1 MPLADCRSAQKKS
14 LRSKNAKGA
23 LECRCVRKAHRIRN
37 AMYVREG
44 GEVMKKVV
52 NRMMALFLVLTM
64 VTAGLPQSALTATAA
79 EKETDTQEYAETDAE
94 QQNDTAIKV
103 LESKETTEEYSSE
116 TSSKK
121 DSFAKEE
128 STEKQSSE
136 RESFEEESFEE
147 ESFEEKSFEEKS
159 SVTQESTEDDSIKD
173 DFIEDDST
181 KEQLSDEQTSDEAS
195 SAEISSAEESSV
207 MEETSTEQQETE
219 ESSIITET
227 ETETEEIKRQE
238 ENTEIRDSGY
248 GGPDQSNKNVE
259 WILYMDGRLVVT
271 GTGEVVGW
279 MGGNWG
285 NYASYIKSVKVNLTG
300 AKSARGM
307 FLNCINLTEV
317 DLSGFD
323 MSQITDMSS
332 MFSGCS
338 SLTSLD
344 VSGWDTSSVTNM
356 ERMFANDVFGP
367 AALTNFDLSAL
378 DTSSVTNMSNMFN
391 GQYNL
396 TNLNV
401 SGWDTSNVTNMEGM
415 FANCKKLETLDLSSW
430 NTNSVTTVRG
440 MFFNCTSLPS
450 LNLSHWN
457 TRNILDIT
465 CLFENCENLKNL
477 DLSGFNTENVTDM
490 TRMFGNC
497 INLTELDLSSFDT
510 RNVTNMAEMFWNCSA
525 LTALDLTTF
534 NLNKL
539 NYSADMFKECTALK
553 SIKNPLNI
561 NAVGPVTVDL
571 PSTDGSY
578 SWRKPDGTRV
588 TTFQRDLTEELELTI
603 DRMIGIGFKG
613 EHYTLQDEKGV
624 AIPLK
629 FSSEIGV
636 NGEQVFDIGS
646 GESFSFTIVP
656 DEGYTIKKVS
666 LARGDSTIT
675 LTQGVKR
682 EDYSIAPKDKQN
694 GYLQDEKV
702 IVEAVEIV
710 PYQLNI
716 EEYDNEVSDVIII
729 NGTEKIQGVSETA
742 QVSNAGDTSICVKVK
757 SPGSDQMEP
766 VVYTLYNA
774 PQTLAF
780 VKDTNAMCDEEKK
793 LAEDGYYI
801 FHLERLYE
809 DKYVKIL
816 TRYVRSE
823 DDIASGETN
832 VIRWVID
839 KNGRLK
845 VKGTGDAPNE
855 GYYYNTM
862 PWSEESNKI
871 VSAVLN
877 WKGATNLR
885 SAFQRYENLEEVDL
899 SLLDTS
905 TVTDMTTMFDG
916 CVRLKKIDFGS
927 FVLNG
932 SVEMYAMFCDCTSL
946 TKMDLSGLDMSCV
959 TDMGSM
965 FSGCTNLIEI
975 DMSNLRIGSSE
986 TNMAHMFSGCEEL
999 KTVNFTGMKTGNSTN
1014 MNYMF
1019 YECTGLEKINMSE
1032 FDASGVTNTYKMF
1045 WNCTALK
1052 SFSSRNLNTENLTNM
1067 GSMFEGCTALTEAD
1081 MSGFDTSNVREMLQ
1095 LFFYCESLQHVDLS
1109 SFHTDNVTNLNSIFD
1124 GCKSLESV
1132 DLSSFVTTSLKDLSY
1147 MFSGCENLKTLDL
1160 SNFDLSNV
1168 DIFCD
1173 MFSGCTALRE
1183 LKTPRN
1189 VIYEI
1194 FLPNHEGSKW
1204 RLPDGTAVTL
1214 LPQNQRESITLTNNR
1229 IAVTF
1234 TGENFTIKDANG
1246 IPVTAGQEILA
1257 LIGTKEPMPFTI
1269 EPTEGYLLKSV
1280 VSASQTPTISVEQG
1294 ALKGQYTIK
1303 PLDINN
1309 GYLRDEELQVITV
1322 PITYSQMRINYPYE
1336 GIADSIVVHQ
1346 GTWMRQ
1352 MPSSVQISNA
1362 GNTMLY
1368 VKMVSNNARTVQ
1380 FPSVIVNSVDE
1391 NGQWYSKS
1399 VPIQSDLSS
1408 MGEQEQELVRSG
1420 YIAFDLG
1427 YLYGSTDVSISVKT
1441 IYDVRFELS
1450 GFPEEVQIIRYL
1462 PDENGVMHGEECAG
1476 TITAEHGDTIYFQ
1489 IKWKDAAE
1497 GAYRFCQANIS
1508 IPENTNSY
1516 LGTQQFSGIE
1526 GDVWGL
1532 TLYNDIAVQAKLE
1545 PHRIMLSYVTS
1556 DITDL
1561 QVTNGNAQI
1570 SSDMRT
1576 LECYGGD
1583 ALSLSFGLAEN
1594 ITLKNISSDGAEL
1607 DTTQKDNIYTVTV
1620 RDSAKIPQI
1629 EQITLETEDV
1639 LGRYS
1644 LSDLDCKVEYWQSS
1658 VPYEGK
1664 PVQPAI
1670 RRVTVRLPGSKK
1682 ETVLKEKTDYTIS
1695 CLNNIQVGEATLV
1708 ITAAERSQRYRG
1720 SVVVPFTI
1728 SKAAAPAVKDTLIQ
1742 LEEISAGIVQ
1752 QIDLSEQCAI
1762 ETAFEKD
1769 VKPIGYRLDLD
1780 DGECSLGGVL
1790 KGDPVLQGS
1799 TLTIHTWP
1807 DADKYSEPAVLVVWA
1822 SFANYEDTRLKLYV
1836 QFVKKEELILAG
1848 TVAVTDKVYDG
1859 MQVTP
1864 DPSGV
1869 YVAGKPTSAS
1879 DKIMQELDGW
1889 LIYHYTGINGTEYDA
1904 SEAPKDVGTYQVSVA
1919 ISENNFDY
1927 SAGYISAGSFTI
1939 TKRPLWMEAESLTLF
1954 INDSAPT
1961 GYHYRMEPETEEILA
1976 LTGLV
1981 EGDSIIS
1988 EPLVSCNTLN
1998 MSQAGEYPITIDVS
2012 QVQIYNP
2019 YNQEVTRNYSFDI
2032 KEGKVTVT
2040 YPKIGSYTVTYRLTG
2055 RGNDIIRSG
2064 MEAGSLLTRP
2074 IDPKADG
2081 YVFLGWYKDEK
2092 LAQLWDFD
2100 TDIIQENMTLYAG
2113 WAAGVTE
2120 NKGVTLCIQQIADQ
2134 VYTGKALKPAVTV
2147 YASDGTTLLKAGKD
2161 YSVSYTN
2168 NIDADTSEKKFGS
2181 GTIPKGGLGVRK
2193 DRTIDTSEGFEE
2205 KLAYAV
2211 VTGKGNYAGTVC
2223 MNFHIHAASVGE
2235 GNKAE
2240 ESMPATGFTLK
2251 YTDQFEE
2258 KTGKNAKIVSSLKYQ
2273 KTLKLGVDYVL
2284 SVRDMEGKDIVL
2296 TQKGELPLQAGNYLL
2311 TIAGQGNF
2319 TGSIV
2324 KKLYVSSKDKLMK
2337 NAKVTYAK
2345 TVKDATREQLQQG
2358 ITQSELR
2365 VSIGGSTL
2373 SDNDFEVSYI
2383 DNHAIGTAAMTIHGK
2398 NGYVGTKKVTFKIKG
2413 IAFKEK
2419 EFAPIQL
2426 EDLTYNGTA
2435 LTQNDVQLKPIN
2447 STEALV
2453 YGTDYIIGYKN
2464 NIKKGKASVI
2474 FTAKASSGYSGS
2486 FKKTFTI
2493 KPLSLETG
2501 DVIKRGV
2508 AEEGS
2513 RLVLTESIPYRKGG
2527 AMPSDRFS
2535 LRVANTGTVLQA
2547 GKDYTVKYNN
2557 NTEVSNGKAFMVLS
2571 GKGNFTGNITIY
2583 YNITNASL
2591 FQLYLGGSVTVT
2603 TTAVRFT
2610 SKMVYDSE
2618 MEDYYDRYENKEY
2631 TPTVTVKDGKKTL
2644 KEGEDYEISYYGCAQ
2659 NDVRDWQSAAPY
2671 VEIQGIGNY
2680 GGIDGRDEGDVIT
2693 KPLSIYQK
2701 KLSANTLYIVYGEE
2715 AGYTYTGQ
2723 QITPEITVYYGNA
2736 ADVRKARNAKETSE
2750 DILTTP
2756 KPDKDDYAPGE
2767 PIPYEYGLTRLYASR
2782 GREGGNYLLEYGE
2795 NIAQGKNGTIKLTGV
2810 GGCTGSVT
2818 VKFTIGRKPI
2828 YYEDID
2834 NEE

>member
-1 MPLADCRSAQKKS
+1 
-14 LRSKNAKGA
+14 
-23 LECRCVRKAHRIRN
+23 
-37 AMYVREG
+37 
-44 GEVMKKVV
+44 
-52 NRMMALFLVLTM
+52 
-64 VTAGLPQSALTATAA
+64 
-79 EKETDTQEYAETDAE
+79 
-94 QQNDTAIKV
+94 
-103 LESKETTEEYSSE
+103 
-116 TSSKK
+116 
-121 DSFAKEE
+121 
-128 STEKQSSE
+128 
-136 RESFEEESFEE
+136 
-147 ESFEEKSFEEKS
+147 
-159 SVTQESTEDDSIKD
+159 
-173 DFIEDDST
+173 
-181 KEQLSDEQTSDEAS
+181 
-195 SAEISSAEESSV
+195 
-207 MEETSTEQQETE
+207 
-219 ESSIITET
+219 
-227 ETETEEIKRQE
+227 
-238 ENTEIRDSGY
+238 
-248 GGPDQSNKNVE
+248 
-259 WILYMDGRLVVT
+259 
-271 GTGEVVGW
+271 
-279 MGGNWG
+279 
-285 NYASYIKSVKVNLTG
+285 
-300 AKSARGM
+300 
-307 FLNCINLTEV
+307 
-317 DLSGFD
+317 
-323 MSQITDMSS
+323 
-332 MFSGCS
+332 
-338 SLTSLD
+338 
-344 VSGWDTSSVTNM
+344 
-356 ERMFANDVFGP
+356 
-367 AALTNFDLSAL
+367 
-378 DTSSVTNMSNMFN
+378 
-391 GQYNL
+391 
-396 TNLNV
+396 
-401 SGWDTSNVTNMEGM
+401 
-415 FANCKKLETLDLSSW
+415 
-430 NTNSVTTVRG
+430 
-440 MFFNCTSLPS
+440 
-450 LNLSHWN
+450 
-457 TRNILDIT
+457 
-465 CLFENCENLKNL
+465 
-477 DLSGFNTENVTDM
+477 
-490 TRMFGNC
+490 
-497 INLTELDLSSFDT
+497 
-510 RNVTNMAEMFWNCSA
+510 
-525 LTALDLTTF
+525 
-534 NLNKL
+534 
-539 NYSADMFKECTALK
+539 
-553 SIKNPLNI
+553 
-561 NAVGPVTVDL
+561 
-571 PSTDGSY
+571 
-578 SWRKPDGTRV
+578 
-588 TTFQRDLTEELELTI
+588 
-603 DRMIGIGFKG
+603 
-613 EHYTLQDEKGV
+613 
-624 AIPLK
+624 
-629 FSSEIGV
+629 
-636 NGEQVFDIGS
+636 
-646 GESFSFTIVP
+646 
-656 DEGYTIKKVS
+656 
-666 LARGDSTIT
+666 
-675 LTQGVKR
+675 
-682 EDYSIAPKDKQN
+682 
-694 GYLQDEKV
+694 
-702 IVEAVEIV
+702 
-710 PYQLNI
+710 
-716 EEYDNEVSDVIII
+716 
-729 NGTEKIQGVSETA
+729 
-742 QVSNAGDTSICVKVK
+742 
-757 SPGSDQMEP
+757 
-766 VVYTLYNA
+766 
-774 PQTLAF
+774 
-780 VKDTNAMCDEEKK
+780 
-793 LAEDGYYI
+793 
-801 FHLERLYE
+801 
-809 DKYVKIL
+809 
-816 TRYVRSE
+816 
-823 DDIASGETN
+823 
-832 VIRWVID
+832 
-839 KNGRLK
+839 
-845 VKGTGDAPNE
+845 
-855 GYYYNTM
+855 
-862 PWSEESNKI
+862 
-871 VSAVLN
+871 
-877 WKGATNLR
+877 
-885 SAFQRYENLEEVDL
+885 
-899 SLLDTS
+899 
-905 TVTDMTTMFDG
+905 
-916 CVRLKKIDFGS
+916 
-927 FVLNG
+927 
-932 SVEMYAMFCDCTSL
+932 
-946 TKMDLSGLDMSCV
+946 
-959 TDMGSM
+959 
-965 FSGCTNLIEI
+965 
-975 DMSNLRIGSSE
+975 
-986 TNMAHMFSGCEEL
+986 
-999 KTVNFTGMKTGNSTN
+999 
-1014 MNYMF
+1014 
-1019 YECTGLEKINMSE
+1019 
-1032 FDASGVTNTYKMF
+1032 
-1045 WNCTALK
+1045 
-1052 SFSSRNLNTENLTNM
+1052 
-1067 GSMFEGCTALTEAD
+1067 
-1081 MSGFDTSNVREMLQ
+1081 
-1095 LFFYCESLQHVDLS
+1095 
-1109 SFHTDNVTNLNSIFD
+1109 
-1124 GCKSLESV
+1124 
-1132 DLSSFVTTSLKDLSY
+1132 
-1147 MFSGCENLKTLDL
+1147 
-1160 SNFDLSNV
+1160 
-1168 DIFCD
+1168 
-1173 MFSGCTALRE
+1173 
-1183 LKTPRN
+1183 
-1189 VIYEI
+1189 
-1194 FLPNHEGSKW
+1194 
-1204 RLPDGTAVTL
+1204 
-1214 LPQNQRESITLTNNR
+1214 
-1229 IAVTF
+1229 
-1234 TGENFTIKDANG
+1234 
-1246 IPVTAGQEILA
+1246 
-1257 LIGTKEPMPFTI
+1257 
-1269 EPTEGYLLKSV
+1269 
-1280 VSASQTPTISVEQG
+1280 
-1294 ALKGQYTIK
+1294 
-1303 PLDINN
+1303 
-1309 GYLRDEELQVITV
+1309 
-1322 PITYSQMRINYPYE
+1322 MR
-1336 GIADSIVVHQ
+1336 
-1346 GTWMRQ
+1346 
-1352 MPSSVQISNA
+1352 
-1362 GNTMLY
+1362 
-1368 VKMVSNNARTVQ
+1368 
-1380 FPSVIVNSVDE
+1380 
-1391 NGQWYSKS
+1391 
-1399 VPIQSDLSS
+1399 
-1408 MGEQEQELVRSG
+1408 
-1420 YIAFDLG
+1420 
-1427 YLYGSTDVSISVKT
+1427 
-1441 IYDVRFELS
+1441 
-1450 GFPEEVQIIRYL
+1450 
-1462 PDENGVMHGEECAG
+1462 GEECVG
-1476 TITAEHGDTIYFQ
+1476 TITAERGDTVYFQ
-1489 IKWKDAAE
+1489 IKWKDTEE
-1497 GAYRFCQANIS
+1497 GAYRFCQTNIS

-1516 LGTQQFSGIE
+1516 LETQQFSGIE
-1526 GDVWGL
+1526 GDVWGI

-1561 QVTNGNAQI
+1561 QVTDGNAQI

-1594 ITLKNISSDGAEL
+1594 ITLKNISADGAEL

-1629 EQITLETEDV
+1629 GQVTLETEDV
-1639 LGRYS
+1639 LGRYA
-1644 LSDLDCKVEYWQSS
+1644 LSDLDCKVEYGQSS

-1670 RRVTVRLPGSKK
+1670 RRATVRLPGSKK

-1752 QIDLSEQCAI
+1752 QIDLSERCAI
-1762 ETAFEKD
+1762 ETAFEKG

-1780 DGECSLGGVL
+1780 DWECNLGGVL

-1822 SFANYEDTRLKLYV
+1822 SFANYEDTRLKLRV
-1836 QFVKKEELILAG
+1836 QFVKKEELTLAG

-1869 YVAGKPTSAS
+1869 YVAGKPASAS

-1889 LIYHYTGINGTEYDA
+1889 LIYHYTGINGTKYDA
-1904 SEAPKDVGTYQVSVA
+1904 SEAPKEAGTYQVSVA

-1927 SAGYISAGSFTI
+1927 GAGYISAGSFAI
-1939 TKRPLWMEAESLTLF
+1939 AKRPLWMEAESLTLF

-1976 LTGLV
+1976 SMGLV

-2040 YPKIGSYTVTYRLTG
+2040 YPKIGSYTVTYSLTG

-2223 MNFHIHAASVGE
+2223 MNFHIHAASIGE

-2373 SDNDFEVSYI
+2373 SDKDFEVSYI

-2419 EFAPIQL
+2419 EFAPIPL

-2527 AMPSDRFS
+2527 AMPFDRFS

-2547 GKDYTVKYNN
+2547 GKDYTVKHNN

-2571 GKGNFTGNITIY
+2571 GKGNFTGSITIY

-2603 TTAVRFT
+2603 TTAARFT